1 MKLETPFRR
10 RNDQRRLSGFG
21 SVLSFLLALACLG
34 MSERALADEVVI
46 DQPGQ
51 HPEYV
56 FELEPHVLVEP
67 FYGPLPGAGFRGTIE
82 LIDNGFI
89 PSINNTVGLGFGADV
104 TPGALWIPIVMQWN
118 FFLSNRWSV
127 FGEPG
132 ASIIVY
138 DNDRDW
144 TAVDYF
150 SFFAG
155 GRWHFSERA
164 TLTMRVGRPSFSVG
178 ISFLL

>member
-1 MKLETPFRR
+1 MISPKHHTKLATKRSLRFFRMIPLCMLP
-10 RNDQRRLSGFG
+10 LSTVG
-21 SVLSFLLALACLG
+21 LSNQ
-34 MSERALADEVVI
+34 ALADEVVI

-51 HPEYV
+51 HTEYV
-56 FELEPHVLVEP
+56 LELEPHVLLEP

-82 LIDNGFI
+82 LIDNGFV

-104 TPGALWIPIVMQWN
+104 TQNSLWIPIVLQWN

-132 ASIIVY
+132 AAIIIY
-138 DNDRDW
+138 DNERDP
-144 TAVDYF
+144 TVIDYF
-150 SFFAG
+150 SFYAG

-164 TLTMRVGRPSFSVG
+164 TLTMRVGRPAFSLG